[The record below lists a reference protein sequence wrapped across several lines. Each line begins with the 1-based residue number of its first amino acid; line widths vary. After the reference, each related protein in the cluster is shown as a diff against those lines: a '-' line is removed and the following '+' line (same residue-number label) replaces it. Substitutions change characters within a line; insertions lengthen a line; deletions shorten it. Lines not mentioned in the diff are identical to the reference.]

1 MEQADIPHR
10 FTLVD
15 GDRKGPDEPERTP
28 GRRERNLVG
37 TLELLRQLGDTL
49 KRVEDRAQQ
58 SEARSTVLLQRANDE
73 KAVADARL
81 EVAEARARSAEA
93 RVDELEEWLDRIHEA
108 IIREILPKIDD
119 LVDEEVDDRVDREVS

>member
-1 MEQADIPHR
+1 MEQADIPR
-10 FTLVD
+10 RLALVD
-15 GDRKGPDEPERTP
+15 GDKNGPVEPERSP
-28 GRRERNLVG
+28 GRMERNLVG
-37 TLELLRQLGDTL
+37 TLELLRQLGDAL
-49 KRVEDRAQQ
+49 KRVEERARQ

-108 IIREILPKIDD
+108 IIREILPKIDE
-119 LVDEEVDDRVDREVS
+119 LVEEVDDRVDREVS